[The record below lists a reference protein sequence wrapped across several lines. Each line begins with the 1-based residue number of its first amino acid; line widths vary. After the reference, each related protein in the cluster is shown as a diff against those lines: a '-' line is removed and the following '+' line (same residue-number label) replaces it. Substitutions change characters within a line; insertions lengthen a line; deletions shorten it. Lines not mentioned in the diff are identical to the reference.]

1 MTTTNITS
9 GTDFIGKTLI
19 IGSTALA
26 MRDWGRVF
34 DFNNNSTDTYV
45 FSTGGGSGGSLHW
58 FEYRH
63 ASENQNIWDS
73 FSSSLNVYYIYVLS
87 FVSNIQLKFNIYQY
101 NSPSTIIN
109 DAFLTISIPNTFLSR
124 LTHFWLGKS
133 AYSADA
139 FYNGIYNKVA
149 LYNGDL
155 FALSEANILSTLLT
169 VVTSTQT
176 NIINNSTTYTFRALG
191 TNFLGVVVNIL
202 NVNTT
207 TGSDV
212 TTSAITLN
220 GTNSTTGGYL
230 NIIGSY
236 IETIPNAPAPTSELG
251 SIYATTISSEKYIV
265 IASQNIE
272 LSGNVIIKNDATLS
286 SGLLY
291 TNSLVPNV
299 PNSASLGSIDKM
311 WSNAYI
317 NDVSIN
323 NNLQVTG
330 NVYISG
336 NLEASN
342 IYTKEEIDNSFTN
355 VYTIAEFDNSYSN
368 IYTRGY
374 IDQSFQNV
382 YTIEHIDQSFQNV
395 YTRAQVDLSFANVYT
410 RGAIDSSYANV
421 YTRGVIDTSFANVY
435 TRGVI
440 DQSFANVY
448 TRIQFDNSYA
458 NVYTRGH
465 IDQSFANV
473 YTRGR
478 IDQSFA
484 NVYTKSQVDASFVTK
499 SLFELSYNAL
509 VAIRGTASAS
519 GSGGTSVNSNIIPSS
534 TSTYNL
540 GSTSKYWN
548 NAYINNLR
556 LSNRAYQDISGGIND
571 ISWSA
576 VNGYYGLAKDAYPS
590 LNPQSNG
597 ELAVRTWIPRLT
609 SPIWTTSIG
618 ITQFHWTSV
627 CWSPYLGL
635 FTSLSSGT
643 DGATQSRSMWSVD
656 GEHWNASEGVDYNNT
671 LFTSICWSQEK
682 YMFLAVANSG
692 DRRLAYSYNGK
703 KWFQWFNQ
711 AIIPLPLNSWS
722 SICWSQEL
730 RIFVAVADDGGTNRV
745 ATGGATGGAT
755 GIENWTTYVP
765 VSENNRWTSV
775 CWSAELRL
783 FVAVAREGT
792 NRVMTSRTGH
802 SWSLV
807 LVSTPSTWS
816 SICWS
821 KELGIFVAV
830 ATTGSF
836 NVMTSNNGINWTA
849 ISSGIDSSWNSVCW
863 SGELEVFVAVAGNGT
878 NRVMSSSN
886 GITWT
891 AITAAQANNW
901 RSICWSPELGLFVA
915 VSTNGSNRSMRTSL
929 KSRPPTSYN
938 VFNREFITNITFGF
952 NSIDETGKWTF
963 HNMAVRTL
971 NVTGTFTNSSDD
983 RLKHNEVI
991 ITNGLDVIEQL
1002 NPKFYQKTQ
1011 TLLDASYN
1019 GDLSGQAWTYEAGLI
1034 AQELLQIPDL
1044 SFAVCG
1050 GDYYQESYISSNQTN
1065 DTSANYDIC
1074 YNLIKQ
1080 PYSLN
1085 YNSVFVYGVAAIKE
1099 LHAKVKAQETNV
1111 LDEQL
1116 NNLITRI
1123 ETMETALISPQ

>member
-124 LTHFWLGKS
+124 LTHFWLGRS

-291 TNSLVPNV
+291 TNSLVPNI

-330 NVYISG
+330 NVYISE

-368 IYTRGY
+368 VYTRDYIDLSFANIYTRGHIDQSFANVYTRGY
-374 IDQSFQNV
+374 IDQSFA
-382 YTIEHIDQSFQNV
+382 NV
-395 YTRAQVDLSFANVYT
+395 YTRELIDQSFANVYT
-410 RGAIDSSYANV
+410 IDHIDS
-421 YTRGVIDTSFANVY
+421 SFANVY
-435 TRGVI
+435 TKAYI
-440 DQSFANVY
+440 DTSFANVY

-465 IDQSFANV
+465 IDQSFANI

-509 VAIRGTASAS
+509 VAIRGTAS
-519 GSGGTSVNSNIIPSS
+519 GSEGTSVNSNIIPSS
-534 TSTYNL
+534 TNTYDL

-548 NAYINNLR
+548 NTYINNLR
-556 LSNRAYQDISGGIND
+556 VSNRVYQEISGD
-571 ISWSA
+571 ISWNA
-576 VNGYYGLAKDAYPS
+576 VNGYYGLAKDAYPG
-590 LNPQSNG
+590 LNP
-597 ELAVRTWIPRLT
+597 
-609 SPIWTTSIG
+609 
-618 ITQFHWTSV
+618 
-627 CWSPYLGL
+627 
-635 FTSLSSGT
+635 LSSGVT
-643 DGATQSRSMWSVD
+643 
-656 GEHWNASEGVDYNNT
+656 
-671 LFTSICWSQEK
+671 
-682 YMFLAVANSG
+682 AVQT
-692 DRRLAYSYNGK
+692 
-703 KWFQWFNQ
+703 W
-711 AIIPLPLNSWS
+711 
-722 SICWSQEL
+722 
-730 RIFVAVADDGGTNRV
+730 
-745 ATGGATGGAT
+745 
-755 GIENWTTYVP
+755 
-765 VSENNRWTSV
+765 
-775 CWSAELRL
+775 
-783 FVAVAREGT
+783 
-792 NRVMTSRTGH
+792 TSRT
-802 SWSLV
+802 
-807 LVSTPSTWS
+807 
-816 SICWS
+816 IQ
-821 KELGIFVAV
+821 
-830 ATTGSF
+830 F
-836 NVMTSNNGINWTA
+836 NT
-849 ISSGIDSSWNSVCW
+849 WNSVCW
-863 SGELEVFVAVAGNGT
+863 SPQLMLFIAVSDSQIT
-878 NRVMSSSN
+878 YVLRSSN
-886 GITWT
+886 GINWIFTPAQTGSWSSVCWSPQLALFVAVSSSGTTMWSSNGINWT
-891 AITAAQANNW
+891 FGTPFANKWNDV
-901 RSICWSPELGLFVA
+901 CWSPELGLFVA
-915 VSTNGSNRSMRTSL
+915 VASTGTSNRVITSTNGKAWIRETNIPNGSWKAIAWSPELKIFVAVSEAIDANYAMISSNGKNWVMQNNNTLTSVWSDICWSPQLGIFVIVSVDGSTMTYNGVIWTRSSAAGVIRSVCWSPELKIFVYIEDYNTTNSIVNKRIGYSFNGNDWTVTTYTTSTHARCICWSSELGIFVGLKGSSVMTSSL

-938 VFNREFITNITFGF
+938 VFDSSFNR
-952 NSIDETGKWTF
+952 IDETGKWDF
-963 HNMAVRTL
+963 SNIAVTTL

-1050 GDYYQESYISSNQTN
+1050 GDYYQESYILKNQSNDISTN
-1065 DTSANYDIC
+1065 YYDYDISANYDIC

-1099 LHAKVKAQETNV
+1099 LHTKVKAQETNV

-1123 ETMETALISPQ
+1123 ETMETASISPQ